1 MPALTGANHK
11 GEKDML
17 KRILF
22 VAFTAVCASAAFA
35 LTPMPRCVS
44 QAKLDKYMA
53 DYEKLQKS
61 GVLEQEWNNA
71 LMQVNS
77 KYLQEPGV
85 AEDIGEAPL
94 NMSFILFTKTA
105 EKVKKSGA
113 ANAELA
119 KFKWGP
125 EYWDVFLAV
134 TFSLQYSQMAESS
147 ARAAEANSDSDEDQD
162 LPVMKPITYYM
173 DKQDYALILQN
184 KDKIG
189 ESMQTHSGF
198 SAG

>member
-1 MPALTGANHK
+1 
-11 GEKDML
+11 ML

-22 VAFTAVCASAAFA
+22 AAFTVVCASAAFA

-53 DYEKLQKS
+53 DYEKLQKG
-61 GVLEQEWNNA
+61 GVLEREWNAA

-105 EKVKKSGA
+105 EKVKKSSV

-119 KFKWGP
+119 KYTWGP

-134 TFSLQYSQMAESS
+134 TFSFQYAQMAESS
-147 ARAAEANSDSDEDQD
+147 ARAAQADTDEDQD
-162 LPVMKPITYYM
+162 LPEMKPITYYM
-173 DKQDYALILQN
+173 DKQDYALILKN

-189 ESMQTHSGF
+189 ESMQTHSEF